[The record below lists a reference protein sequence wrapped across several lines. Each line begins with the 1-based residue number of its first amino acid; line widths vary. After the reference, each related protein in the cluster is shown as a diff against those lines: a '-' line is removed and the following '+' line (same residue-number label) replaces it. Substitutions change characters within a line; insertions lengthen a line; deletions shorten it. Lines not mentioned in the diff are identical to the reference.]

1 MPQTDTII
9 EKDLLLV
16 DLTLH
21 NMSAGMLKEFVL
33 KIVKPYF
40 GGNMNKAIR
49 SLMEKALEEE
59 TMVNNAIILKNKFLS
74 SRI

>member
-1 MPQTDTII
+1 LTRTDTIT
-9 EKDLLLV
+9 EKDLLV

-21 NMSAGMLKEFVL
+21 NISGGILKEFAL

-49 SLMEKALEEE
+49 SLLEKAIEEE
-59 TMVNNAIILKNKFLS
+59 TIVNQATIMEDKVVLS
-74 SRI
+74 GI

>member
-21 NMSAGMLKEFVL
+21 NMSAVMLKEFVL

-59 TMVNNAIILKNKFLS
+59 TMVNNAIILKSKF
-74 SRI
+74 

>member
-16 DLTLH
+16 DLTLN
-21 NMSAGMLKEFVL
+21 NMSAEMLKEFAL

-49 SLMEKALEEE
+49 NLMEKAVEEE
-59 TMVNNAIILKNKFLS
+59 TMFNNAIILKSKF
-74 SRI
+74 

>member
-1 MPQTDTII
+1 MPQTETII
-9 EKDLLLV
+9 EKDLLV

-21 NMSAGMLKEFVL
+21 NISAVMLKEFAL

-40 GGNMNKAIR
+40 DGNMNKAIR
-49 SLMEKALEEE
+49 SLMEKTVEEE
-59 TMVNNAIILKNKFLS
+59 TLVNKTIIMKNKFLS

>member
-1 MPQTDTII
+1 MPQTETII
-9 EKDLLLV
+9 EKDLLV

-21 NMSAGMLKEFVL
+21 NISAGMLKEFAL

-40 GGNMNKAIR
+40 DGNMNKAIR
-49 SLMEKALEEE
+49 SLMEKTVEEE
-59 TMVNNAIILKNKFLS
+59 TLVNKTIIMKNKCLS

>member
-9 EKDLLLV
+9 EKDLLV

-21 NMSAGMLKEFVL
+21 NMSAGMLKEFAI

-49 SLMEKALEEE
+49 SLIKKAVEEE
-59 TMVNNAIILKNKFLS
+59 TMVNKAIILKNNFF
-74 SRI
+74 IE

>member
-1 MPQTDTII
+1 MPQTETII
-9 EKDLLLV
+9 EKDLLV

-21 NMSAGMLKEFVL
+21 NISAGMLKEFAL

-40 GGNMNKAIR
+40 DGNMNKAIR
-49 SLMEKALEEE
+49 SLMEKTVEEE
-59 TMVNNAIILKNKFLS
+59 TLVNKTIIMKNKFLS